1 MAADPPRA
9 GTLDGYRVLVVD
21 DDATMREAVGAHLVA
36 AGADGLEVVRRRR
49 EKAVAGNSGGGSGGD
64 NSGSGAVVEPR
75 LPRGMPSA
83 IQS

>member
-36 AGADGLEVVRRRR
+36 AGADGLEVVRRLR
-49 EKAVAGNSGGGSGGD
+49 EKTVAGDGDGGD
-64 NSGSGAVVEPR
+64 NGGSGAVVELR